1 MKMSNKESYVLTDEY
16 IEVINQIKELYTLK
30 KNKKTD
36 FKSVYDIFQ
45 EELKN
50 IDMQAK
56 DLEARIELLK
66 NSE

>member
-1 MKMSNKESYVLTDEY
+1 MSNKESYVLTDEY

-66 NSE
+66 NSEWR